1 MSPSSHSTNP
11 VTNSVRPW
19 RIGCGRLHSEGI
31 VPVSGLA
38 PEPVGFVPVST
49 ESVSPPVVSTPVVVF
64 QKETPGLPADGA
76 GDYPLPH
83 RMSADVSLLV
93 FYLALALGVSFACS
107 IFEAVLLSIT
117 PGYVAALHKEGSAAA
132 ERITKLKQSV
142 DRPLAAI
149 LSLNT
154 VAHTVGAAGVGAQSA
169 KVFANL
175 PMGIISGVLT
185 VLILFVS
192 EIVPKSLGATYW
204 KKLAPAV
211 AATLVPI
218 TFVMTITGFVPV
230 SAWITRKLGG
240 GKHGVEPSREEIS
253 AIAERG
259 ARRGLFAGSEGR
271 VLGNLFQLAELRA
284 TDVMTPRTVISA
296 FPETETVGALIEHD
310 EAIRF
315 SRIPIH
321 QGTLDKVTG
330 YVLRSDVLLRA
341 ARDERDTPLSD
352 LRRELRTVPDEQP
365 LSELLERLL
374 AQQTH
379 MALVIDDHGTTTGLV
394 TLEDVVETLFGT
406 EIIDEVDSVADLRE
420 LARKQWHQRAQRLG
434 VLDGAASDG

>member
-1 MSPSSHSTNP
+1 
-11 VTNSVRPW
+11 
-19 RIGCGRLHSEGI
+19 
-31 VPVSGLA
+31 
-38 PEPVGFVPVST
+38 
-49 ESVSPPVVSTPVVVF
+49 
-64 QKETPGLPADGA
+64 
-76 GDYPLPH
+76 
-83 RMSADVSLLV
+83 MSADISLLV

-117 PGYVAALHKEGSAAA
+117 PGYVAALEKEGSAAA
-132 ERITKLKQSV
+132 ERITKLKTSV

-169 KVFANL
+169 KVFASV

-230 SAWITRKLGG
+230 SAWITRMLGG
-240 GKHGVEPSREEIS
+240 GKHGSEPSREEIS
-253 AIAERG
+253 AIAEQGAKRG
-259 ARRGLFAGSEGR
+259 VFAGSEGR
-271 VLGNLFQLAELRA
+271 VLNNLFRLVELRA
-284 TDVMTPRTVISA
+284 ADVMTPRTVVFA
-296 FPETETVGALIEHD
+296 MPETETVGAVVERG

-321 QGTLDKVTG
+321 QGTLDQVTG
-330 YVLRSDVLLRA
+330 YVLRSDILFRA
-341 ARDERDTPLSD
+341 ARDEHDTPVSE
-352 LRRELRTVPDEQP
+352 LRRELKTVPGQQP
-365 LSELLERLL
+365 LSELLELL
-374 AQQTH
+374 LEQQTH
-379 MALVIDDHGTTTGLV
+379 IALVRDANGTTTGLV

-406 EIIDEVDSVADLRE
+406 EIIDEADSVADLRE
-420 LARKQWHQRAQRLG
+420 LARKKWHERARRLG
-434 VLDGAASDG
+434 MLDDAGASQS

>member
-1 MSPSSHSTNP
+1 
-11 VTNSVRPW
+11 
-19 RIGCGRLHSEGI
+19 
-31 VPVSGLA
+31 
-38 PEPVGFVPVST
+38 
-49 ESVSPPVVSTPVVVF
+49 
-64 QKETPGLPADGA
+64 
-76 GDYPLPH
+76 
-83 RMSADVSLLV
+83 MSADISLLV
-93 FYLALALGVSFACS
+93 FYLVLALGVSFACS

-117 PGYVAALHKEGSAAA
+117 PGYVAALEKEGSTAA
-132 ERITKLKQSV
+132 ERITKLKQNV

-169 KVFANL
+169 KVFANV

-211 AATLVPI
+211 AATLVPV

-230 SAWITRKLGG
+230 SAWVTRLLGG
-240 GKHGVEPSREEIS
+240 GKHGAEPSAEEIS

-259 ARRGLFAGSEGR
+259 AREGLFGGSEGR
-271 VLGNLFQLAELRA
+271 VLNNLFQLAELRA
-284 TDVMTPRTVISA
+284 TDVMTPRTVIFA
-296 FPETETVGALIEHD
+296 VPETETVGALVARD
-310 EAIRF
+310 EELRF

-321 QGTLDKVTG
+321 QGTLDQVTG
-330 YVLRSDVLLRA
+330 YVLRSDILLRA
-341 ARDERDTPLSD
+341 ARDQHDTPLSE
-352 LRRELRTVPDEQP
+352 LRRDLKTVPDEQP

-374 AQQTH
+374 DQQTH
-379 MALVIDDHGTTTGLV
+379 MALVRDDNGTVTGLV

-406 EIIDEVDSVADLRE
+406 EIIDEADNVADLRE
-420 LARKQWHQRAQRLG
+420 LARKKWKERAQRLG
-434 VLDGAASDG
+434 IETAASES

>member
-1 MSPSSHSTNP
+1 
-11 VTNSVRPW
+11 
-19 RIGCGRLHSEGI
+19 
-31 VPVSGLA
+31 
-38 PEPVGFVPVST
+38 
-49 ESVSPPVVSTPVVVF
+49 
-64 QKETPGLPADGA
+64 
-76 GDYPLPH
+76 
-83 RMSADVSLLV
+83 MSADVSLLV

-117 PGYVAALHKEGSAAA
+117 PGYVAALEKEGSAAA

-169 KVFANL
+169 KVFANV

-211 AATLVPI
+211 AATLVPV
-218 TFVMTITGFVPV
+218 TFVMTITGFVPISSWV
-230 SAWITRKLGG
+230 TRKLGG
-240 GKHGVEPSREEIS
+240 GKHGAEPSREEIS

-259 ARRGLFAGSEGR
+259 ARQGVFAGSEGR

-284 TDVMTPRTVISA
+284 TDVMTPRTVIFA
-296 FPETETVGALIEHD
+296 VPETETVGALVERD
-310 EAIRF
+310 DSIRF

-321 QGTLDKVTG
+321 QGTLDQVTG
-330 YVLRSDVLLRA
+330 YVLRSDILLRA
-341 ARDERDTPLSD
+341 ARDQHDTLLSD
-352 LRRELRTVPDEQP
+352 LRRELKTVPDEQP
-365 LSELLERLL
+365 LSELLEGLL
-374 AQQTH
+374 EHQTQ
-379 MALVIDDHGTTTGLV
+379 MALVVDDHGTATGLV

-406 EIIDEVDSVADLRE
+406 EIIDEADNVADLRE
-420 LARKQWHQRAQRLG
+420 LARKKWQERAQRLG
-434 VLDGAASDG
+434 MLDDASSED

>member
-1 MSPSSHSTNP
+1 
-11 VTNSVRPW
+11 
-19 RIGCGRLHSEGI
+19 
-31 VPVSGLA
+31 
-38 PEPVGFVPVST
+38 
-49 ESVSPPVVSTPVVVF
+49 
-64 QKETPGLPADGA
+64 
-76 GDYPLPH
+76 
-83 RMSADVSLLV
+83 MSADVSLLV

-117 PGYVAALHKEGSAAA
+117 PGYVAALEKGGSAAA
-132 ERITKLKQSV
+132 ERITKLKASI

-169 KVFANL
+169 KVFENV

-211 AATLVPI
+211 AATLVPV
-218 TFVMTITGFVPV
+218 TLVMTYTGFVPI
-230 SAWITRKLGG
+230 SNWITRKLGG
-240 GKHGVEPSREEIS
+240 GKHGAEPSREEIS

-259 ARRGLFAGSEGR
+259 AQRGVFEGSEGR
-271 VLGNLFQLAELRA
+271 VLGNLFRLGEVRA
-284 TDVMTPRTVISA
+284 TDVMTPRTVIFA
-296 FPETETVGALIEHD
+296 LPETETVGALIERD
-310 EAIRF
+310 DAFRF
-315 SRIPIH
+315 SRIPIY
-321 QGTLDKVTG
+321 QGDLDQVTG
-330 YVLRSDVLLRA
+330 YVVRSDILLAA
-341 ARDERDTPLSD
+341 ARDQLATPLSE
-352 LRRELRTVPDEQP
+352 LRREIKTVGDELP

-374 AQQTH
+374 EQQTH

-406 EIIDEVDSVADLRE
+406 EIVDEADNVADLRE
-420 LARKQWHQRAQRLG
+420 LARKKWQERATRLG
-434 VLDGAASDG
+434 VLDDAARVE

>member
-1 MSPSSHSTNP
+1 
-11 VTNSVRPW
+11 
-19 RIGCGRLHSEGI
+19 
-31 VPVSGLA
+31 
-38 PEPVGFVPVST
+38 
-49 ESVSPPVVSTPVVVF
+49 
-64 QKETPGLPADGA
+64 
-76 GDYPLPH
+76 
-83 RMSADVSLLV
+83 MSADVSLLV

-117 PGYVAALHKEGSAAA
+117 PGYVAALEKEGSAAA
-132 ERITKLKQSV
+132 ERIIKLKQSV

-169 KVFANL
+169 KVFANV

-192 EIVPKSLGATYW
+192 EIIPKSLGATYW

-211 AATLVPI
+211 AATLVPV
-218 TFVMTITGFVPV
+218 TLVMTITGFVPI

-240 GKHGVEPSREEIS
+240 GKHGAEPSREEIS

-259 ARRGLFAGSEGR
+259 ARRGVFAGSEGR
-271 VLGNLFQLAELRA
+271 VLGNLFQLSELRA
-284 TDVMTPRTVISA
+284 TDVMTPRTVIFA
-296 FPETETVGALIEHD
+296 VADTETVGALVGRD

-321 QGTLDKVTG
+321 QGTLDQVTG
-330 YVLRSDVLLRA
+330 YVLRSDILLRA
-341 ARDERDTPLSD
+341 ARDQHDTPLSE
-352 LRRELRTVPDEQP
+352 LRRELKTVPDEQP

-374 AQQTH
+374 EHQTH
-379 MALVIDDHGTTTGLV
+379 MALVVDDHGTATGLV

-406 EIIDEVDSVADLRE
+406 EIVDEADNVADLRE
-420 LARKQWHQRAQRLG
+420 LARKKWHERAKRFGL
-434 VLDGAASDG
+434 LDDAASDEG

>member
-1 MSPSSHSTNP
+1 
-11 VTNSVRPW
+11 
-19 RIGCGRLHSEGI
+19 
-31 VPVSGLA
+31 
-38 PEPVGFVPVST
+38 
-49 ESVSPPVVSTPVVVF
+49 
-64 QKETPGLPADGA
+64 
-76 GDYPLPH
+76 
-83 RMSADVSLLV
+83 MSADISLLV

-117 PGYVAALHKEGSAAA
+117 PGYVAALEKEGSVAA
-132 ERITKLKQSV
+132 ERITKLKHNV

-169 KVFANL
+169 KVFASV

-185 VLILFVS
+185 VLILFIS

-204 KKLAPAV
+204 KKLAPTV
-211 AATLVPI
+211 AATLVPV

-240 GKHGVEPSREEIS
+240 GKHGTEPSREEIS

-259 ARRGLFAGSEGR
+259 ARRGIFAGSEGR
-271 VLGNLFQLAELRA
+271 VLNNLFRLAELQA
-284 TDVMTPRTVISA
+284 TDVMTPRTVIFA
-296 FPETETVGALIEHD
+296 LPEAQTVGALLEGT

-321 QGTLDKVTG
+321 QGTLDQVTG
-330 YVLRSDVLLRA
+330 YVLRSDILYRA
-341 ARDERDTPLSD
+341 ARGQHDTPLSD
-352 LRRELRTVPDEQP
+352 LRRELKTVPDGQP

-374 AQQTH
+374 DQQTH
-379 MALVIDDHGTTTGLV
+379 MALVTDDNGTTTGLV

-406 EIIDEVDSVADLRE
+406 EIIDEADSVADLRE
-420 LARKQWHQRAQRLG
+420 LARKKWHERAERLG
-434 VLDGAASDG
+434 MLNDAASATEQSQTL